1 METNVSFSLR
11 YKLLLYSITLI
22 LLPVL
27 LIGSLAHFESVSSVR
42 QNIIR
47 SRLESMQLAA
57 ATMDYIFRD
66 VQAVSLFFLQ
76 DDNLRRLL
84 ASPRTAETRPLRFR
98 ELTQINQYIWFLLGS
113 KNYIDS
119 VYIRGFNGVVLDPDT
134 TNYEITRTMEE
145 EVRAWK
151 GRYVWYSDQV
161 VSKYRRTA
169 IPVFSNIRLMND
181 IDDITRPL
189 GFLVINV
196 SESMISRIY
205 EDKGVTPGARFYLI
219 DSSGTI
225 RSAADKGLL
234 GRPLA
239 SIYGRVSVPGGIA
252 RSASVDFDA
261 PASAATHLF
270 HDRRFVYLQWP
281 LESTGLA
288 LVSVVPRGE
297 LTGSLS
303 GFEAVILLGICLSL
317 LLSGLFAVIFS
328 RRTLANIRRLSDAVR
343 AIGKG
348 NFSVEL
354 DLRGNDEIA
363 LLGTSVGSMSRTIAG
378 LIKEN
383 YEIGIKEKE
392 AELMAL
398 EAQISPHFLYN
409 VLDTIYWKCRLEKAY
424 TSAELLKALS
434 DLFRLNLNRGER
446 FIALRRELEYLRS
459 YLLIQKEKYADRI
472 EIGFEVDGGISEK
485 PVLKQVLQPIVENAI
500 IHGFAGGE
508 RRGHVLVRAFP
519 DGTDIVLEVSDD
531 GRGID
536 PAKIDEY
543 LRRGPS
549 NGSIGLKNVDE
560 RLRLNFGDA
569 YRIRIE
575 ANPGGG
581 TRVLIR
587 QPLDGKA

>member
-27 LIGSLAHFESVSSVR
+27 LIGSLAHFESVNSVR

-84 ASPRTAETRPLRFR
+84 TSARTPETRPLRFR

-113 KNYIDS
+113 RNYIDS

-134 TNYEITRTMEE
+134 TNYEITRKMDE

-151 GRYVWYSDQV
+151 GRYVWYPDQV

-196 SESMISRIY
+196 SESMVSRIY
-205 EDKGVTPGARFYLI
+205 ADKGVTPGARFYLI

-225 RSAADKGLL
+225 RSAADKSLL

-239 SIYGRVSVPGGIA
+239 SIYGRIAMPAIA
-252 RSASVDFDA
+252 RSGSVDFDA
-261 PASAATHLF
+261 PASAAARLF
-270 HDRRFVYLQWP
+270 HDRRFVFLQWP

-288 LVSVVPRGE
+288 LASVVPRGE

-343 AIGKG
+343 AIGRG
-348 NFSVEL
+348 TFAVEL
-354 DLRGNDEIA
+354 DLKGNDEIA
-363 LLGTSVGSMSRTIAG
+363 LLGTSVAGMSRTISR

-383 YEIGIKEKE
+383 YEIRIKEKE

-434 DLFRLNLNRGER
+434 DLFRLNLSRGDR

-500 IHGFAGGE
+500 IHGFAGGD
-508 RRGHVLVRAFP
+508 RRGHVLVKAFP
-519 DGTDIVLEVSDD
+519 DGSDIVLEVSDD

-536 PAKIDEY
+536 QAKIDEY

-569 YRIRIE
+569 YGIRIE

-587 QPLDGKA
+587 QPLDGRA